1 MSTDKKT
8 LAQHPT
14 PISSPL
20 SIRELATVLVKHYG
34 LTEGKYDLMVEFQIG
49 VGPVGPGKDSV
60 LPGAMIGVSRIGLI
74 SATQLGPNTIDAA
87 SITPPKKPRR
97 KSAT

>member
-1 MSTDKKT
+1 MSTDEKT
-8 LAQHPT
+8 LEQHPA

-20 SIRELATVLVKHYG
+20 SMRELAAVLVKHYG

-49 VGPVGPGKDSV
+49 TGAVGPDKDSV
-60 LPGAMIGVSRIGLI
+60 VPGAMIGVSRVGLI
-74 SATQLGPNTIDAA
+74 PATKMGPNTIDAA
-87 SITPPKKPRR
+87 SITPTKKPRK